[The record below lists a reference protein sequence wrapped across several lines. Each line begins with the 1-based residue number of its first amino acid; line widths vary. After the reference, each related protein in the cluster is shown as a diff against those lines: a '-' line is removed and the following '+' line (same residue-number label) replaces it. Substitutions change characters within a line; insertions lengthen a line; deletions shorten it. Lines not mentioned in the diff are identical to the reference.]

1 MLGEHCPLLGQLI
14 LPKDSEL
21 ACKDDGA
28 RNTNPG
34 INLEDEPQLH
44 RFKFSHIKAHA
55 CTKMSKSQMSLLK
68 LEPSWIPHLT

>member
-44 RFKFSHIKAHA
+44 RFNPH
-55 CTKMSKSQMSLLK
+55 KSSCLHKDVQISDAASEAGTLLDST
-68 LEPSWIPHLT
+68 PD